1 MSKPRLPPPP
11 LPLDE
16 ALAEIRSSTASI
28 IDFQASLVIVI
39 VMVMVMVMAM
49 AMAMPLWK
57 PPHCRPHQLLD
68 QRLKLGR
75 APEQVLL
82 RPHPIPPPSPSPHPL
97 PLHRACA

>member
-39 VMVMVMVMAM
+39 VMVMVMAMAM

-57 PPHCRPHQLLD
+57 PPHRRPHQLLD

>member
-39 VMVMVMVMAM
+39 VMVMAMVR

-57 PPHCRPHQLLD
+57 PPHRRPHQLLD
-68 QRLKLGR
+68 QRLNLGR

-82 RPHPIPPPSPSPHPL
+82 RPHPIPPPSPAPPPL